1 MLLSKAP
8 IISFNLGKTVIMRKT
23 RKILSIR
30 KTAK

>member
-1 MLLSKAP
+1 MLFSNAL
-8 IISFNLGKTVIMRKT
+8 IINFNFGTTVIIRKT